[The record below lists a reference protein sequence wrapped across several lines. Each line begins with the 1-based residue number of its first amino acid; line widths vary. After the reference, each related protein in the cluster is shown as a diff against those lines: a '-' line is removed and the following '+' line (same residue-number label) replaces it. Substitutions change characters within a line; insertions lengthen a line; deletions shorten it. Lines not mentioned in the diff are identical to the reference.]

1 MTKGTRRGLKGRLE
15 AASSGA
21 IMIQGTCSDAGKS
34 TLVAGLCRIALQR
47 GFKVAPFKPQN
58 MSNNA
63 AACSEGG
70 EIGRAQAMQAKA
82 AGIAPSVDM
91 NPVLL
96 KPQSDR
102 TSQVV
107 LQGKALTTL
116 QAADYMRTRA
126 GLLERVMESFERLR
140 RAFDLVIVEGAGSAA
155 EINLR
160 TGDIAN
166 MGFARRARL
175 PVCLLGDIDRG
186 GVIAAVVGTR
196 KVLDPADAA
205 LITRFAINR
214 FRGDPALFDEGVRE
228 MERRTGWPCAGVI
241 PWLDAARRLPQ
252 EDAVIDEAI
261 AYPGAS
267 DRGSIPV
274 PKRSCRDRVRIAVP
288 LLSRIANFDDFDPLR
303 LEPAVDFAF
312 VPPGRPLPRHA
323 DVVILPGTKST
334 IGDLAFL
341 RAQGWDHDLI
351 AHARSGGRVLG
362 LCGGYQMLGRRVC
375 DPEGIDGSPGEVQ
388 GLGLLDIETVM
399 GAEKSVCQ
407 VVGKCARSGVILR
420 AYEIHVGVASGPDT
434 RRPFARLMLGLARG
448 GRGRRQSKAQ
458 VADRPEGAVS
468 ADGRIEGTHLHGL
481 FAGDTFR
488 SSWLSRVGSAA
499 LSSLAWEAQMESALD
514 ALAAHIERSLDV
526 DALFDDAFGV
536 HPARCGPQSI
546 PASETIEEAI
556 EETIEK

>member
-1 MTKGTRRGLKGRLE
+1 MTRGSRRGLKRGSG
-15 AASSGA
+15 AISSGA
-21 IMIQGTCSDAGKS
+21 VMIQGTCSDAGKS

-47 GFKVAPFKPQN
+47 GLKVAPFKPQN

-70 EIGRAQAMQAKA
+70 EIGRAQATQAKA

-116 QAADYMRTRA
+116 QAADYMRTRG
-126 GLLERVMESFERLR
+126 GLLEPVMESFERLR
-140 RAFDLVIVEGAGSAA
+140 RRFDLVIVEGAGSAA

-160 TGDIAN
+160 AGDIAN
-166 MGFARRARL
+166 MGFARRARI

-196 KVLDPADAA
+196 AVLDPEDAA
-205 LITRFAINR
+205 LITRFVINR

-241 PWLDAARRLPQ
+241 PWIDAARRLPQ
-252 EDAVIDEAI
+252 EDAVISEAI
-261 AYPGAS
+261 ASGCAS
-267 DRGSIPV
+267 NRVPITT
-274 PKRSCRDRVRIAVP
+274 PKRSCRDRIRIVAP

-303 LEPAVDFAF
+303 SEPAVDFAF
-312 VPPGRPLPRHA
+312 VPPGRPLPRHV

-334 IGDLAFL
+334 LGDLAFL
-341 RAQGWDHDLI
+341 RTQGWDHDLI

-362 LCGGYQMLGRRVC
+362 LCGGYQMLGRRVR
-375 DPEGIDGSPGEVQ
+375 DPEGVDGSPGEAE

-420 AYEIHVGVASGPDT
+420 AYEIHVGATSGPDT
-434 RRPFARLMLGLARG
+434 LRPFARLTP
-448 GRGRRQSKAQ
+448 GRGQGDRRPGQSKAL
-458 VADRPEGAVS
+458 VVDRPEGAVS

-481 FAGDTFR
+481 FVGDTFR

-499 LSSLAWEAQMESALD
+499 VSSLAWEARMESALD

-526 DALFDDAFGV
+526 DALFDDAWNMVGE
-536 HPARCGPQSI
+536 PLGDPD
-546 PASETIEEAI
+546 
-556 EETIEK
+556 